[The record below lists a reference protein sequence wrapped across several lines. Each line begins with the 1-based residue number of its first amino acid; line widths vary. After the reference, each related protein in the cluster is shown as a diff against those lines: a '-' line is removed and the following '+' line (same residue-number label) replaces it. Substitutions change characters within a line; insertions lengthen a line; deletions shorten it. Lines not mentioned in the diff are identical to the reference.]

1 MPLPTGA
8 DPLAI
13 PPAGTLQAWAD
24 GSRDLVLVADAQCRV
39 VWCNPRLE
47 RLLARSSISLCQQ
60 ALATLLPLAA
70 ADRPRW
76 QAACEQ
82 LARGEA
88 FAELEVELELPPG
101 KTSGDDRSWLRIAA
115 RRIGP
120 GADGGDS
127 HWLCVLTD
135 TSEVKRLE
143 RRTHKLQELLS
154 LGGSFDRLG
163 VWERDLRTGGGHW
176 DAKVFRLY
184 GFDPAAGVPELG
196 LAVSRIHPEDRAQ
209 FAFGSLTPQ
218 PGHYDRRY
226 RLVLPDGSI
235 RWVHSQWEVIAAAD
249 GSAERAVGIVL
260 DDTAAYDLAQALGS
274 ASAQL
279 ELAIEL
285 GNIALWRHDLRT
297 DWVAYNKR
305 AHQVFGL
312 PQGSDGIS
320 LAAFRARIHPED
332 AASVAAKAASALGS
346 EQPTDIE
353 ARFKGNDGEWRTVM
367 TRRVVERSAD
377 GAPVAFVGVA
387 LDVTRQAE
395 ERRRATELLHHME
408 AAAAAA
414 GVGIWSTDEH
424 SGKGQW
430 NAPMFT
436 LVGRPVTPI
445 PPSRDEWLAD
455 IIHPADRER
464 LLAARAA
471 FQSAPRGVGEL
482 TYRVRLPG
490 GATRWLEDR
499 VRRELLDG
507 RATLFGVTLDVTRR
521 KQAEEALRSADER
534 AALATR
540 SAGIGTWEM
549 SLVDA
554 DERWDAQMFRL
565 RGIAVRDRPP
575 SREERL
581 AMLHPDDRA
590 LVFDSRADA
599 KTHAGV
605 ARYEFRVRWPDASER
620 WIASRS
626 MAVLDDTGRPIRR
639 VGVNWDIT
647 ESKLAEAARQ
657 ESALAQQESRAKSL
671 FLSRV
676 SHELRTPLNA
686 VLGFTQLM
694 QTGDSLPTA
703 DKARLTLVRTAG
715 EHLLALIN
723 DMLDLTALDTG
734 EMKLDPQP
742 VPIAELVAETL
753 PLVEPM
759 ATQHRVA
766 LLTGGLEGI
775 VLADRT
781 RLRQVLINLLT
792 NAIKYN
798 RPQGSVTLGTRHAGQ
813 HPTIEVSDTG
823 RGLTQDQLTH
833 LFEPFNRLGAEGDS
847 VEGSGIGLV
856 IVKTLVE
863 RMGGKVAV
871 SSEPGRGTCFGVTL
885 PGATWA
891 GAGNEPARAP
901 TGADSQAPAGAGRER
916 TRAAQGRL
924 LYIEDNA
931 VNVLLVRE
939 LVAQRP
945 GVEMLSAADGSQG
958 VALALAHRPE
968 LVLIDM
974 QLPDFDG
981 FEVLRRVRAA
991 PNGAALRC
999 IALSANAMPQ
1009 DIERALAAGF
1019 ADYWTKPI
1027 DFKRFLAGLDAA
1039 FAVAP
1044 QAG

>member
-8 DPLAI
+8 NPSAA
-13 PPAGTLQAWAD
+13 PPAGTLEAWAA
-24 GSRDLVLVADAQCRV
+24 GTREFVLVTDAQCTF
-39 VWCNPRLE
+39 VWCNPPFE
-47 RLLARSSISLCQQ
+47 RLLARASGALAGQ
-60 ALATLLPLAA
+60 ALAKLLPLAA
-70 ADRPRW
+70 ESRPRW
-76 QAACEQ
+76 EAACEHV
-82 LARGEA
+82 ARGEA
-88 FAELEVELELPPG
+88 FGEIEIAIDAASPDNEHRDG
-101 KTSGDDRSWLRIAA
+101 RRWLRAAAHRLGPGTEGAA
-115 RRIGP
+115 R
-120 GADGGDS
+120 
-127 HWLCVLTD
+127 WLFVMTD
-135 TSEVKRLE
+135 VSDVRRLE
-143 RRTHKLQELLS
+143 RKTIELREWLS
-154 LGGSFDRLG
+154 LGRSFERLG
-163 VWERDLRTGGGHW
+163 AWERELPTGGGRW
-176 DAKVFRLY
+176 DPQVFRIY
-184 GFDPAAGVPELG
+184 GFDPAAGVPALD
-196 LAVSRIHPEDRAQ
+196 LAVSRIHPEDRAA
-209 FAFGSLTPQ
+209 FPFGSLTPQ
-218 PGHYDRRY
+218 AGHYDRRY
-226 RLVLPDGSI
+226 RLVHADGSI
-235 RWVHSQWEVIAAAD
+235 RWVHSKWHVIADDEGGA
-249 GSAERAVGIVL
+249 GRAIGILL
-260 DDTAAYDLAQALGS
+260 DDTQAYELAQALGS

-285 GNIALWRHDLRT
+285 GNIAIWRHDLQT
-297 DWVAYNKR
+297 DWITYNAR

-312 PQGSDGIS
+312 PRDGDGIA
-320 LAAFRARIHPED
+320 LADFRARIHPED
-332 AASVAAKAASALGS
+332 AARVAAVAVSALGS

-353 ARFKGNDGEWRTVM
+353 GRFKGIDGEWRTVM
-367 TRRVVERSAD
+367 TRRVVERAAD
-377 GAPVAFVGVA
+377 GTPVAFVGIA
-387 LDVTRQAE
+387 LDITRQAE
-395 ERRRATELLHHME
+395 ERRRATELLQHME

-414 GVGIWSTDEH
+414 GVGIWSTDED

-430 NAPMFT
+430 NAPMFA
-436 LVGRPVTPI
+436 LVGRPVTPV
-445 PPSRDEWLAD
+445 PPSRDEWLSD

-471 FQSAPRGVGEL
+471 LESTPRGVGEL
-482 TYRVRLPG
+482 SYRVRLPG

-499 VRRELLDG
+499 VRRGFLDG
-507 RATLFGVTLDVTRR
+507 RATLFGVTLDVSRR
-521 KQAEEALRSADER
+521 KHAEEALRSADER

-540 SAGIGTWEM
+540 SAGIGTWET
-549 SLVDA
+549 SLVEA

-599 KTHAGV
+599 RTHAGV
-605 ARYEFRVRWPDASER
+605 ARYEFRVRWPDGSER

-626 MAVLDDTGRPIRR
+626 MAVQDDSGLPIRR

-657 ESALAQQESRAKSL
+657 ESALAQQESRAKSQ

-694 QTGDSLPTA
+694 QAEDSLRAA
-703 DKARLTLVRTAG
+703 DRERLALIRSAG

-734 EMKLDPQP
+734 EMKLDPRP
-742 VPIAELVAETL
+742 VSIAELVAETL

-759 ATQHRVA
+759 AAQHEVTLR
-766 LLTGGLEGI
+766 TEGLEGI

-798 RPQGSVTLGTRHAGQ
+798 RPQGSVAIGTRHAGQ
-813 HPTIEVSDTG
+813 HSTIEVSDTG
-823 RGLTQDQLTH
+823 RGLTPDQLAH
-833 LFEPFNRLGAEGDS
+833 LFEPFNRLGAESDA

-856 IVKTLVE
+856 IVKTFVE
-863 RMGGKVAV
+863 RMGGKVSV
-871 SSEPGRGTCFGVTL
+871 DSEPGRGTRFGVTL

-891 GAGNEPARAP
+891 GAAREPTRLPVEAGVQAADASASSAAR
-901 TGADSQAPAGAGRER
+901 
-916 TRAAQGRL
+916 GRL

-939 LVAQRP
+939 LVARRP
-945 GVEMLSAADGSQG
+945 GIEMLSAADGTRG
-958 VALALAHRPE
+958 VALALARRPE
-968 LVLIDM
+968 LVLVDM

-981 FEVLRRVRAA
+981 FEVLRRLRAA
-991 PNGAALRC
+991 PGGASLRC
-999 IALSANAMPQ
+999 IALSANALAQ
-1009 DIERALAAGF
+1009 DVERALAAGF

-1027 DFKRFLAGLDAA
+1027 DLERFLAGLDAA
-1039 FAVAP
+1039 FAAVA
-1044 QAG
+1044 QAD